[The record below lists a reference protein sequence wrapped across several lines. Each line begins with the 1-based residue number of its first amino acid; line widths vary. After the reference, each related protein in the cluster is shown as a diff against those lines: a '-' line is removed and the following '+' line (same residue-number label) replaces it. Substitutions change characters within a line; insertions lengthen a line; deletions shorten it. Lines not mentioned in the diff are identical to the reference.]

1 MFIITDLFI
10 GWRTGTLGRG
20 RFLVCALIVAALTV
34 ISIWS
39 IWAAINT
46 PYSGNTLIFQ
56 WLYWLTLLCSY
67 YSGLLIIIKRFR
79 ELVAWPVVW
88 TVIWWVFLLL
98 VQHLPWS
105 RESQYLQMGAS
116 LVSLLVFGLLFCAP
130 ARRGDLNTEKT

>member
-20 RFLVCALIVAALTV
+20 RFLVCALIVTALTV
-34 ISIWS
+34 IG

-46 PYSGNTLIFQ
+46 VYSGNTLIFQ

-88 TVIWWVFLLL
+88 AVLWWVCLLL
-98 VQHLPWS
+98 VQYLPWS

-130 ARRGDLNTEKT
+130 ARRGDLNTAKT